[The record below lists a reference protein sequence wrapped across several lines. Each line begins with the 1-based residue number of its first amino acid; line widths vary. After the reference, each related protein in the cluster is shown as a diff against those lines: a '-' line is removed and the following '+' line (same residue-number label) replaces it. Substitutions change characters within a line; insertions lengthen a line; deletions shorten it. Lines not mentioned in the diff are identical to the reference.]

1 MKKVLFTTTMV
12 SMLISLTIWFTGN
25 KMVALYIG
33 MWCPTILS
41 LEAFLPR
48 KESKKK
54 NKVGRPYGWRKHPNK
69 KHAIKVL
76 RSRGLSY
83 REIATQQSTTTSR
96 ASDFRAK
103 APVSRAQSQAP

>member
-12 SMLISLTIWFTGN
+12 SMFVSLTLWFTGN
-25 KMVALYIG
+25 EMVALYIG

-48 KESKKK
+48 KESQKK

-83 REIATQQSTTTSR
+83 REIATQVGVPKSTVHNYV
-96 ASDFRAK
+96 K
-103 APVSRAQSQAP
+103 GK